1 MEMMHEHV
9 MRPRV
14 TMFASG
20 LNHPDYR
27 GVMVAAVIGAFGQS
41 TSDQTRGSRCGCG
54 GSRVRWGYQGS
65 GAWDQG
71 IGTRRWSSSNQ
82 QPVVPR
88 FIAPTTA
95 FAVET
100 DSTQTRT
107 LHAPDSQ
114 RRR

>member
-1 MEMMHEHV
+1 MEMMHDHV
-9 MRPRV
+9 IRPRV

-27 GVMVAAVIGAFGQS
+27 GVMVAA
-41 TSDQTRGSRCGCG
+41 
-54 GSRVRWGYQGS
+54 
-65 GAWDQG
+65 
-71 IGTRRWSSSNQ
+71 
-82 QPVVPR
+82 VPR

-107 LHAPDSQ
+107 LHAQESP